1 MKNVQRGKSATRN
14 EYSTK
19 NVILKNSA
27 KWKKCNKEKCNTKW
41 VQHKKVQHYVNATWS
56 NTRKGATWE
65 GCNTQK
71 SATWTWYDTK
81 KVQPEKS
88 AIWKSATRIK
98 PNTKWVH
105 HKKSDTWSEC
115 NTKQHEKRCNMKR
128 VQEWNMQIKKVHKKS
143 ALELKWITGR
153 PSDRYT
159 LVMFK
164 AIKFSNATIQWFR
177 SYLSGQIFLVNI
189 KSKLSNFEN
198 ISCGIS

>member
-1 MKNVQRGKSATRN
+1 
-14 EYSTK
+14 
-19 NVILKNSA
+19 
-27 KWKKCNKEKCNTKW
+27 
-41 VQHKKVQHYVNATWS
+41 
-56 NTRKGATWE
+56 
-65 GCNTQK
+65 
-71 SATWTWYDTK
+71 
-81 KVQPEKS
+81 
-88 AIWKSATRIK
+88 
-98 PNTKWVH
+98 
-105 HKKSDTWSEC
+105 
-115 NTKQHEKRCNMKR
+115 MKR
-128 VQEWNMQIKKVHKKS
+128 VQQEATREKVQHEKSARVKYANKKVHKKS